1 MTPSKRAHLSIQG
14 IYKWHQMPMNKKKR
28 ETRKKKKKK
37 NTLILTSIQLTN
49 YRH

>member
-37 NTLILTSIQLTN
+37 KHPHLNKYPTN
-49 YRH
+49 